1 MVLSDTA
8 IKRPVFAVVVSLL
21 LVVLGVFA
29 FQRLTVR
36 EYPNIDPPVVSISTT
51 YEGASAQ
58 VIESQITQVIEEGV
72 AGVAG
77 IRTMRSTSQEGRSSV
92 RLEFDIERDVESATN
107 DVRDS
112 VGRVIAR
119 LPDNAD
125 TPIIRKVDADA
136 SPIIYATLTSDG
148 RSAIELSDMAKR
160 YVVDPLS
167 AVDGVAQVTIG
178 GERQPSMR
186 VWLDRN
192 AMAARLVTAQD
203 VKDALEAQ
211 NVELPSGR
219 VESNDR
225 ELTVRTNTRLST
237 PEEFARIV
245 LRREGETLVRLGDV
259 ARVEVGARDDRSGF
273 RADGKPAV
281 GIGIVKQS
289 TANTLDVAE
298 GVRHAM
304 DALRQSLPPDVR
316 IEISSDDSVF
326 IDKSIEEVF
335 LALAIALALVIGIV
349 FIFLRSIRATL
360 IPAVA
365 VPVSITASFIV
376 LAALGYSINVL
387 TLLAMVLAIGLVV
400 DDAIIVLENIS
411 RRIEHG
417 EPPLVAAY
425 LGSRQI
431 GFAVVA
437 TTAVLTAVFVPISF
451 LQGNVG
457 RLFSEFGITV
467 ASSVLFSALIALTLT
482 PAMCSRLLRPANE
495 ETWLHKVTEHGFDLL
510 NRGYKATL
518 GFALAAPLLVCAIAV
533 ALSLG
538 AVALLQG
545 LPQEFVPTEDR
556 GRVVISAT
564 GPEGSSLEYTSAQ
577 LTRIETALA
586 PYVEA
591 QDVTRILAILAPSW
605 GPAGVNRVT
614 VIGQMKPWDER
625 SRSQQTV
632 VRELA
637 AKLAGIPGIR
647 AVAINPSGLSRGS
660 GAPVRFVIGGN
671 TYEEL
676 VGWRDRL
683 EDKLRNSRVLRNLQ
697 ADYDETKPELRVA
710 IDRNRA
716 ADLGISIRAIGETL
730 ETMFGSVAVT
740 RYEDDGEE
748 YDVVLQ
754 ARAEDRQTPRDL
766 SNIFV
771 RASGG
776 TLVPLTSLVKLQ
788 DVAGPAS
795 LGRFDRVRAIT
806 FTASLADGAT
816 LGDAVDEIRAAV
828 AEVLPTEARLSWDGD
843 TREFLE
849 SSVSLYITFGT
860 ALLIVFL
867 VLAAQFESFVHPV
880 TILLTVPLA
889 IFGALG
895 SVALLGMTVNIY
907 TQIGMVMLIGLT
919 AKNAIL
925 IVEFANQLRDEGLD
939 VLQAVHEAAATRLRP
954 ILMTSIA
961 TALGALPLAIAT
973 GAGAESRQAIGV
985 VIFGGVMVS
994 TVLSLYLVP
1003 VLYRAL
1009 ARFTSPASRTSK
1021 ELERQL
1027 LVHRSE
1033 GSSPAE

>member
-8 IKRPVFAVVVSLL
+8 IRRPVFAVVVSLL

-36 EYPNIDPPVVSISTT
+36 EYPNIDPPIVSISTT

-72 AGVAG
+72 SGVAG
-77 IRTMRSTSQEGRSSV
+77 IRTLRSTSQEGRSSV
-92 RLEFDIERDVESATN
+92 RLEFNVERDVESATN

-112 VGRVIAR
+112 VGRVMGR

-125 TPIIRKVDADA
+125 TPIIRKVDSDA
-136 SPIIYATLTSDG
+136 SPIIYATLTSST
-148 RSAIELSDMAKR
+148 RSAIELTDLAKR
-160 YVVDPLS
+160 FVVDPLS
-167 AVDGVAQVTIG
+167 AVAGVAQVTIG

-192 AMAARLVTAQD
+192 AMAARSVTVQD
-203 VKDALEAQ
+203 ISDALRAQ
-211 NVELPSGR
+211 NVELPAGR

-225 ELTVRTNTRLST
+225 ELTVRTNTRLSA
-237 PEEFARIV
+237 PAEFARIV
-245 LRREGETLVRLGDV
+245 LRRDGETLVRLGDV

-273 RADGKPAV
+273 RVNGRPAV
-281 GIGIVKQS
+281 GLGVVKQS
-289 TANTLDVAE
+289 TANTLDVAQ
-298 GVRHAM
+298 GVRDAM
-304 DALRQSLPPDVR
+304 ATLRESLPPDVQ
-316 IEISSDDSVF
+316 IEIASDDSVF
-326 IDKSIEEVF
+326 IEKSIDEVF
-335 LALAIALALVIGIV
+335 IALGIALALVIGIV
-349 FIFLRSIRATL
+349 FIFLRSLSATL

-411 RRIEHG
+411 RRIEEG
-417 EPPLVAAY
+417 EPPLVASY

-467 ASSVLFSALIALTLT
+467 ASSVLFSALVALTLT

-495 ETWLHKVTEHGFDLL
+495 ETWLHKVTEHGFELL
-510 NRGYKATL
+510 NSGYRSLL
-518 GFALAAPLLVCAIAV
+518 GFALGAPVLVCAIAV
-533 ALSLG
+533 AFSLG
-538 AVALLQG
+538 AVALLQS

-556 GRVVISAT
+556 GRVIVSAT
-564 GPEGSSLEYTSAQ
+564 GPEGSSVDYTAEQ
-577 LTRIETALA
+577 LSRIEAALT

-591 QDVTRILAILAPSW
+591 QDITRLLAILAPGW
-605 GPAGVNRVT
+605 GTTGVNRAT
-614 VIGQMKPWDER
+614 VVAQMKPWDER
-625 SRSQQTV
+625 TRSQQAV
-632 VRELA
+632 VRELS

-660 GAPVRFVIGGN
+660 GAPVRFVLGGN
-671 TYEEL
+671 TYDQL
-676 VGWRDRL
+676 VEWRDLL
-683 EDKLRNSRVLRNLQ
+683 EDRLRGSHVLRNLQ

-710 IDRNRA
+710 IDRDRA
-716 ADLGISIRAIGETL
+716 ADLGISIRSIGETL

-748 YDVVLQ
+748 YDVMLQ
-754 ARAEDRQTPRDL
+754 ARAEDRRTPRDL

-776 TLVPLTSLVKLQ
+776 ALVPLTSLVKLQ

-816 LGDAVDEIRAAV
+816 LGDAVTEVRAAV
-828 AEVLPTEARLSWDGD
+828 AEVLPVEARLSWDGD

-849 SSVSLYITFGT
+849 SSASLYITFGT

-895 SVALLGMTVNIY
+895 SVGLLGMTVNIY

-925 IVEFANQLRDEGLD
+925 IVEFANQLRDEGLE
-939 VLQAVHEAAATRLRP
+939 VLEAVREAAATRLRP

-994 TVLSLYLVP
+994 TLLSLFLVP
-1003 VLYRAL
+1003 VIYRAL
-1009 ARFTSPASRTSK
+1009 ARYTSPANKTSK

-1033 GSSPAE
+1033 GSAAE

>member
-8 IKRPVFAVVVSLL
+8 IRRPVFAVVVSLL

-36 EYPNIDPPVVSISTT
+36 EYPNIDPPIVSVSTA

-92 RLEFDIERDVESATN
+92 RLEFAIDRDVESATN

-112 VGRVIAR
+112 VGRVIGQ

-125 TPIIRKVDADA
+125 TPIIRKVDSDA
-136 SPIIYATLTSDG
+136 SPIIYATLTSEG
-148 RSAIELSDMAKR
+148 RSALELTDLAQR

-167 AVDGVAQVTIG
+167 AVSGVAQVTIG
-178 GERQPSMR
+178 GEREPSMR
-186 VWLDRN
+186 IWLDRN
-192 AMAARLVTAQD
+192 AMAARGVTVQD
-203 VKDALEAQ
+203 VSSALEAQ

-219 VESNDR
+219 VESSDR

-237 PEEFARIV
+237 PPEFARIV

-273 RADGKPAV
+273 RVDGRPAIGV
-281 GIGIVKQS
+281 GVVKQS
-289 TANTLDVAE
+289 TANTLDVAAD
-298 GVRHAM
+298 VRQAM
-304 DALRQSLPPDVR
+304 DTLRQSLPPDVQ

-326 IDKSIEEVF
+326 IDKSIDEVF
-335 LALAIALALVIGIV
+335 ITLGIALALVIGIV
-349 FIFLRSIRATL
+349 FIFLRSVRATL

-365 VPVSITASFIV
+365 VPVSITASFII

-411 RRIEHG
+411 RRIELG

-467 ASSVLFSALIALTLT
+467 ASSVLFSALVALTLT

-510 NRGYKATL
+510 NRGYRAAL
-518 GFALAAPLLVCAIAV
+518 GFALGAPVLVCAIAL
-533 ALSLG
+533 ALSVG
-538 AVALLQG
+538 AAALLHG

-556 GRVVISAT
+556 GRVVVSAT
-564 GPEGSSLEYTSAQ
+564 GPEGSSIDYTGAQ
-577 LTRIETALA
+577 LARIESALS
-586 PYVEA
+586 PYVAA
-591 QDVTRILAILAPSW
+591 QDVTRLLSILAPGW
-605 GPAGVNRVT
+605 GPTGVNRVT

-625 SRSQQTV
+625 TRSQQQV
-632 VRELA
+632 VRELS
-637 AKLAGIPGIR
+637 AKLSDIPGIR
-647 AVAINPSGLSRGS
+647 AVGINPSGLARGS

-671 TYEEL
+671 TYEQL
-676 VGWRDRL
+676 AAWRDQLQDRL
-683 EDKLRNSRVLRNLQ
+683 RGSPVLRNLQ

-710 IDRNRA
+710 IDRDRA

-816 LGDAVDEIRAAV
+816 LGDAVTEVRVAV
-828 AEVLPTEARLSWDGD
+828 ADTLPAEARLSWDGD

-849 SSVSLYITFGT
+849 SSASLYITFGT

-925 IVEFANQLRDEGLD
+925 IVEFANQLRDEGRD
-939 VLQAVHEAAATRLRP
+939 VLAAVHEASATRLRP

-994 TVLSLYLVP
+994 TLLSLFLVP
-1003 VLYRAL
+1003 VIYQAL
-1009 ARFTSPASRTSK
+1009 ARFTAPASRTSK

-1033 GSSPAE
+1033 NPAAE

>member
-8 IKRPVFAVVVSLL
+8 IRRPVFAVVVSLL

-36 EYPNIDPPVVSISTT
+36 EYPNIDPPIVSISTT

-72 AGVAG
+72 SGVAG
-77 IRTMRSTSQEGRSSV
+77 IRTLRSTSQEGRSSV
-92 RLEFDIERDVESATN
+92 RLEFNVERDVESATN

-112 VGRVIAR
+112 VGRVMGR

-125 TPIIRKVDADA
+125 TPIIRKVDSDA
-136 SPIIYATLTSDG
+136 SPIIYATLTSST
-148 RSAIELSDMAKR
+148 RSAIELTDLAKR
-160 YVVDPLS
+160 FVVDPLS
-167 AVDGVAQVTIG
+167 AVAGVAQVTIG

-192 AMAARLVTAQD
+192 AMAARSVTVQD
-203 VKDALEAQ
+203 ISDALRAQ
-211 NVELPSGR
+211 NVELPAGR

-225 ELTVRTNTRLST
+225 ELTVRTNTRLSA
-237 PEEFARIV
+237 PAEFARIV
-245 LRREGETLVRLGDV
+245 LRRDGETLVRLGDV
-259 ARVEVGARDDRSGF
+259 ARVEVGPRDDRSGF
-273 RADGKPAV
+273 RVNGRPAV
-281 GIGIVKQS
+281 GLGVVKQS
-289 TANTLDVAE
+289 TANTLDVAQ
-298 GVRHAM
+298 GVRDAM
-304 DALRQSLPPDVR
+304 ATLRESLPPDVQ
-316 IEISSDDSVF
+316 IEIASDDSVF
-326 IDKSIEEVF
+326 IEKSIDEVF
-335 LALAIALALVIGIV
+335 IALGIALALVIGIV
-349 FIFLRSIRATL
+349 FIFLRSLSATL

-411 RRIEHG
+411 RRIEEG
-417 EPPLVAAY
+417 EPPLVASY

-467 ASSVLFSALIALTLT
+467 ASSVLFSALVALTLT

-495 ETWLHKVTEHGFDLL
+495 ETWLHKVTEHGFELL
-510 NRGYKATL
+510 NSGYRSLL
-518 GFALAAPLLVCAIAV
+518 GFALGAPVLVCAIAV
-533 ALSLG
+533 AFSLG
-538 AVALLQG
+538 AVALLQS

-556 GRVVISAT
+556 GRVIVSAT
-564 GPEGSSLEYTSAQ
+564 GPEGSSVDYTAEQ
-577 LTRIETALA
+577 LSRIEAALT

-591 QDVTRILAILAPSW
+591 QDITRLLAILAPGW
-605 GPAGVNRVT
+605 GTTGVNRAT
-614 VIGQMKPWDER
+614 VVAQMKPWDER
-625 SRSQQTV
+625 TRSQQAV
-632 VRELA
+632 VRELS

-660 GAPVRFVIGGN
+660 GAPVRFVLGGN
-671 TYEEL
+671 TYDQL
-676 VGWRDRL
+676 VEWRDLL
-683 EDKLRNSRVLRNLQ
+683 EDRLRGSHVLRNLQ

-710 IDRNRA
+710 IDRDRA
-716 ADLGISIRAIGETL
+716 ADLGISIRSIGETL

-748 YDVVLQ
+748 YDVMLQ
-754 ARAEDRQTPRDL
+754 ARAEDRRTPRDL

-776 TLVPLTSLVKLQ
+776 ALVPLTSLVKLQ

-816 LGDAVDEIRAAV
+816 LGDAVTEVRAAV
-828 AEVLPTEARLSWDGD
+828 AEVLPVEARLSWDGD

-849 SSVSLYITFGT
+849 SSASLYITFGT

-895 SVALLGMTVNIY
+895 SVGLLGMTVNIY

-925 IVEFANQLRDEGLD
+925 IVEFANQLRDEGLE
-939 VLQAVHEAAATRLRP
+939 VLEAVREAAATRLRP

-994 TVLSLYLVP
+994 TLLSLFLVP
-1003 VLYRAL
+1003 VIYRAL
-1009 ARFTSPASRTSK
+1009 ARYTSPANKTSK

-1033 GSSPAE
+1033 GSAAE